1 MARPGGLGRGLG
13 ALIPVETAA
22 AESGAATYREVPLEL
37 IDVNQYQPRHHFDEE
52 ALASLAA
59 SIAEFGVLQ
68 PVVVRPVEDGDR
80 FELIAGERRW
90 RASKRVGLSKIP
102 AIIRTADDQTSLVQ
116 AVVENIH
123 RQDLNPLEEAAAY
136 RQLLEDFGVTHEE
149 LAERLGKGR
158 TTITNTLRLLQLPV
172 EVSRPLVEG
181 RLSAGHARALLNCPD
196 RRLQASLVRQIVDEG
211 LSVRAV
217 EDAVRRAQADDGD
230 DAPAPIAP
238 GNARPAALL
247 ELEALL
253 SECLSTSVKVNMGA
267 KRGKITIDFATLD
280 DLERIYRLIES

>member
-1 MARPGGLGRGLG
+1 
-13 ALIPVETAA
+13 
-22 AESGAATYREVPLEL
+22 VPLEL

-196 RRLQASLVRQIVDEG
+196 RKLQASLVRQIVDEG

-217 EDAVRRAQADDGD
+217 EDAVRRAQVDDGD
-230 DAPAPIAP
+230 DAPPPIEP

-267 KRGKITIDFATLD
+267 RRGKITIDFATLD

>member
-1 MARPGGLGRGLG
+1 MVRPGGLGRGLG
-13 ALIPVETAA
+13 ALIPAEAA
-22 AESGAATYREVPLEL
+22 AVEGEGISYREVPLDL

-52 ALASLAA
+52 ALTSLAA

-68 PVVVRPVEDGDR
+68 PVVLRPVDGTER
-80 FELIAGERRW
+80 YELIAGERRW

-102 AIIRTADDQTSLVQ
+102 AIIRIADDQTSLVQ

-158 TTITNTLRLLQLPV
+158 TTITNTLRLLHLPV

-196 RRLQASLVRQIVDEG
+196 RKLQASLVRQIVNDG

-217 EDAVRRAQADDGD
+217 EDAVRRAQADGEDQPSSRG
-230 DAPAPIAP
+230 AP
-238 GNARPAALL
+238 GEARPAALL
-247 ELEALL
+247 ELEGLL
-253 SECLSTSVKVNMGA
+253 SECLSTTVKVNMGS

-280 DLERIYRLIES
+280 DLERIYRVIQN